1 MTQHMICTGHT
12 SPDSLY
18 TIVEVLPGVRLAM
31 LPGEDVA
38 EVAQRLAWFFDEVER
53 RPGMAD
59 APTPDEA
66 AQLDAW
72 ANGDPH
78 LARWMSYNV
87 QPADCRDDWVGD

>member
-1 MTQHMICTGHT
+1 MTQHMIYTDHT

-38 EVAQRLAWFFDEVER
+38 EVAQRLAWFFDEIER
-53 RPGMAD
+53 RPNMAD
-59 APTPDEA
+59 EPTGDEA

-72 ANGDPH
+72 AERDPH
-78 LARWMSYNV
+78 LVRWRAYNV
-87 QPADCRDDWVGD
+87 QPADCRDDWVGE